1 MDFESFSNRHRAA
14 IDARLAGLLPGED
27 EAPEAL
33 HRAMR
38 YAVLSGGKRL
48 RPLLT
53 LALAEAVGGSIED
66 ALDAGCAVELVHCFS
81 LVHDD
86 LPILDNDDLRRGIPT
101 VHIAFDEPT
110 ALLAG
115 DALFALAFEVVAK
128 TGRAQAVTML
138 AEASGTRGMVGGQTI
153 DVESEGREVDLTVI
167 EWIHRRKTG
176 ALFEAAAGLGALFG
190 GGTEEQVMAARSYGM
205 DLGLAFQIAD
215 DVLDETA
222 STEALGK
229 RSQAD
234 RGLRKATYPAAIG
247 IDGSRRLAEEAAK
260 RALHSLS
267 AFPNATAAEMLAQF
281 AIERSA

>member
-1 MDFESFSNRHRAA
+1 MDFADFSNQHRAA
-14 IDARLAGLLPGED
+14 IDARLAALLPGQD
-27 EAPEAL
+27 EQPEAL
-33 HRAMR
+33 HRAMH
-38 YAVLSGGKRL
+38 YAVLNGGKRL
-48 RPLLT
+48 RPLIT
-53 LALAEAVGGSIED
+53 LALAEAAGSGN
-66 ALDAGCAVELVHCFS
+66 ALDAGCSVELVHCFS

-86 LPILDNDDLRRGIPT
+86 LPTLDNDDLRRGVPT

-115 DALFALAFEVVAK
+115 DALFALAFEVLAR
-128 TGRAQAVTML
+128 TGRAEAVAML
-138 AEASGTRGMVGGQTI
+138 AEASGTRGMVGGQTV
-153 DVESEGREVDLTVI
+153 DVESEGKAVDLNLI

-190 GGTEEQVMAARSYGM
+190 GGTAEQIKAARAYGM

-234 RGLRKATYPAAIG
+234 RGMKKSTYPSTIG
-247 IDGSRRLAEEAAK
+247 VEGSQRLAEEAAE
-260 RALHSLS
+260 RALESLVVFQD
-267 AFPNATAAEMLAQF
+267 AEAAKMLARF
-281 AIERSA
+281 AIERRT